1 MKAVPE
7 FVSNAWFWLVVLP
20 FQMLWGFLKWV
31 CVGWFNNIAGY
42 GYKPRNDL
50 LDQVYKDCVEL
61 PVGKGVRLPWAESD
75 TPALTASGR
84 LYAYVAIANKWFG
97 LAEKVSGEGRDAK
110 RSYRYYYRADMAGNW
125 FAEIWSVWKSGF
137 WAAFLALPF
146 IEMAAHVNRVDDAWK
161 GRPLGGHEGVLLL
174 VSGLLLVLFFLP
186 RAILGRG
193 THLAATSLIG
203 GGSGGGG
210 FRYGCAQV
218 INWAAGLAG
227 ISYLWL
233 AFGLEWSFAA
243 SADYVIGFFNKPDGP
258 GIKYLEGS
266 EPSVMQLMVF
276 EVKSAALLAL
286 YLVGGGLAWVI
297 IPPAALWYVSL
308 RYHAVRQALAQ
319 LEATGYSANQAT
331 LYDNSAFQADA
342 GLVAPQIGLAYIIYC
357 IGCVA
362 FLLHPVAK
370 SVIGLFW

>member
-7 FVSNAWFWLVVLP
+7 FVSSAWFWLVQFPLQLLWDVLKLAA
-20 FQMLWGFLKWV
+20 F
-31 CVGWFNNIAGY
+31 GWFGNIVGR

-50 LDQVYKDCVEL
+50 LDKVYKDCIEL
-61 PVGKGVRLPWAESD
+61 PVGQGVRLPWAESD

-137 WAAFLALPF
+137 WAAFLALPYLT
-146 IEMAAHVNRVDDAWK
+146 MATHANRVDAAWN
-161 GRPLGGHEGVLLL
+161 GIPLGGHEGALLL

-193 THLAATSLIG
+193 IHLTATSLIG

-210 FRYGCAQV
+210 FSYGCAQV
-218 INWAAGLAG
+218 INWAAGLGG

-233 AFGLEWSFAA
+233 AFGLEWNFVA
-243 SADYVIGFFNKPDGP
+243 SAEIVIGV
-258 GIKYLEGS
+258 L
-266 EPSVMQLMVF
+266 
-276 EVKSAALLAL
+276 KSF
-286 YLVGGGLAWVI
+286 VGYSSLWTFIYGTAFIPVVIAIGMAWVI
-297 IPPAALWYVSL
+297 IPAAAFWYVSL
-308 RYHAVRQALAQ
+308 RYHGVRQALAQ
-319 LEATGYSANQAT
+319 LETTGYSAQQAT

>member
-20 FQMLWGFLKWV
+20 FQMLCGFLKWV
-31 CVGWFNNIAGY
+31 CVGWFNNIVGH

-97 LAEKVSGEGRDAK
+97 LAEKVTGEGRDAK

-146 IEMAAHVNRVDDAWK
+146 MEMAAHVNRVDDAWK
-161 GRPLGGHEGVLLL
+161 GRPLGGHEGSLLL

-193 THLAATSLIG
+193 VHLTATSLIG

-210 FRYGCAQV
+210 FSYGCAQV
-218 INWAAGLAG
+218 INWAAGLGG
-227 ISYLWL
+227 ISFLWL
-233 AFGLEWSFAA
+233 AFGLEWNFVA
-243 SADYVIGFFNKPDGP
+243 SAEYVIGFFNQDDGP
-258 GIKYLEGS
+258 VFEYAEGW
-266 EPSVMQLMVF
+266 EPSVMREIELFIVGWLMVAIA
-276 EVKSAALLAL
+276 VAI
-286 YLVGGGLAWVI
+286 GLAWII
-297 IPPAALWYVSL
+297 IPAAAFWYVSL

-319 LEATGYSANQAT
+319 LEATGYTPNQAS

>member
-7 FVSNAWFWLVVLP
+7 FVSNAWLFLVRFPLGLLWSVLKLAA
-20 FQMLWGFLKWV
+20 F
-31 CVGWFNNIAGY
+31 GWFGNIVGH

-61 PVGKGVRLPWAESD
+61 PVGNGVRLPWADSD

-97 LAEKVSGEGRDAK
+97 LAEKVTGEGRDAK

-146 IEMAAHVNRVDDAWK
+146 VEMAAHVNRVDAEWK
-161 GRPLGGHEGVLLL
+161 GFPLGGHEGALLL

-193 THLAATSLIG
+193 VHLTATSLIG

-210 FRYGCAQV
+210 FSYGCAQV
-218 INWAAGLAG
+218 ISWAAGLGG

-233 AFGLEWSFAA
+233 AFGLEWNFAA
-243 SADYVIGFFNKPDGP
+243 SANYAIDFFSPSSNLTSM
-258 GIKYLEGS
+258 YLS
-266 EPSVMQLMVF
+266 EPDAMRSIKRAIVSVLV
-276 EVKSAALLAL
+276 VPVVAAI
-286 YLVGGGLAWVI
+286 GMAWII
-297 IPPAALWYVSL
+297 IPAAAFWYVSL
-308 RYHAVRQALAQ
+308 RYHGVRQALAQ
-319 LEATGYSANQAT
+319 LEATGYSANQAS

-357 IGCVA
+357 VACVA

>member
-31 CVGWFNNIAGY
+31 CVGWFNNIVGH

-75 TPALTASGR
+75 IPALTASGR

-97 LAEKVSGEGRDAK
+97 LAEKVTGEGRDAK

-146 IEMAAHVNRVDDAWK
+146 MEMAAHVNRVDAAWK
-161 GRPLGGHEGVLLL
+161 GRPLGGHEGALLL

-193 THLAATSLIG
+193 IHLTATSLIG

-210 FRYGCAQV
+210 FSYGCAQV
-218 INWAAGLAG
+218 INWAAGLG
-227 ISYLWL
+227 GVSFLWL

-243 SADYVIGFFNKPDGP
+243 SADYVVELVATSYTDTRFQYP
-258 GIKYLEGS
+258 GIS
-266 EPSVMQLMVF
+266 EYSVINAI
-276 EVKSAALLAL
+276 KWDILLAP
-286 YLVGGGLAWVI
+286 VVVAIGMAWVI
-297 IPPAALWYVSL
+297 IPAAAFWYVSL

-319 LEATGYSANQAT
+319 LEATGYSANQAS